1 MLQGFQKLTHQ
12 GTLKGSSPGSAAS
25 AAASMQETSSQL
37 PVSIVPE
44 YIDLCATLDGI
55 FSAEKTK
62 VDSGAR
68 KQLEEGDKA
77 ERTSESGEPMAV
89 PRLVVPT
96 DFGSLTSLLSVRMCE
111 YASDAGIVGV
121 ACLWASFV
129 EEIAWHWENKVPLP
143 RVKAQ
148 TTIGF
153 YKVHSDSINAWV
165 KDGKGDINFDLLLSL
180 VNAVIL
186 KHRPVGASGDTG
198 AEACLILLL

>member
-1 MLQGFQKLTHQ
+1 MAVEWAEGDGKQRCCKVFSEAD
-12 GTLKGSSPGSAAS
+12 SSGDTKRIVSLEVLPAV
-25 AAASMQETSSQL
+25 QL
-37 PVSIVPE
+37 PCKRHHPNCPYLLCQNTSIYAPPWME
-44 YIDLCATLDGI
+44 S

-89 PRLVVPT
+89 PRLVVPI

-153 YKVHSDSINAWV
+153 TR
-165 KDGKGDINFDLLLSL
+165 F
-180 VNAVIL
+180 IL
-186 KHRPVGASGDTG
+186 TQSMRG
-198 AEACLILLL
+198 